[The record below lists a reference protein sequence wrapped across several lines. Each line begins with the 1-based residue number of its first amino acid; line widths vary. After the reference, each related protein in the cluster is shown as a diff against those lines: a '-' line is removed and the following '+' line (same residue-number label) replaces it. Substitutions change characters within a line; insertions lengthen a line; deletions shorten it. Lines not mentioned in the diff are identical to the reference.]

1 MHIEDRTAR
10 RFIRVYQDFLTS
22 LADPETSAN
31 KDQLAVLGEARA
43 RYAADRSL
51 FAVWRAR
58 NAGRD
63 ADMLDAI
70 ERIEIGRW
78 IYLKDTRSYSV
89 FMHEDGLRAYA
100 VQGLTKRLRDI
111 FGYSGMV
118 VQTGVFPLGG
128 QLVCDGLFGG
138 AVMIGPNFLADFKA
152 RYQAL
157 RKRGGF
163 HTVLQNPKDGP
174 TTTRSETPKA

>member
-10 RFIRVYQDFLTS
+10 RFIRVYQDFLVS
-22 LADPETSAN
+22 LADPEASAN
-31 KDQLAVLGEARA
+31 KDVLEVLSDARA
-43 RYAADRSL
+43 RYAADRKL
-51 FAVWRAR
+51 FTTWRAS

-63 ADMLDAI
+63 TEMLDAI

-89 FMHEDGLRAYA
+89 FMHEDGQRAYA
-100 VQGLTKRLRDI
+100 VQGLTDRLRDI
-111 FGYSGMV
+111 FGCSGMV

-128 QLVCDGLFGG
+128 QFVCDGLFGG
-138 AVMIGPNFLADFKA
+138 AVMLGANYLENFKA

-157 RKRGGF
+157 RERGGF
-163 HTVLQNPKDGP
+163 QAVPARNGADE
-174 TTTRSETPKA
+174 TR

>member
-10 RFIRVYQDFLTS
+10 RFISVYQDFLTS
-22 LADPETSAN
+22 LADPQTSAG
-31 KDQLAVLGEARA
+31 KDVLEVLSEARA

-51 FAVWRAR
+51 FATWRAR

-100 VQGLTKRLRDI
+100 VQGLTERLRDI
-111 FGYSGMV
+111 FGYSGML
-118 VQTGVFPLGG
+118 VQAGVFPLGG
-128 QLVCDGLFGG
+128 QFVCDGLFGG
-138 AVMIGPNFLADFKA
+138 AVMLGSTYLADIKP

-157 RKRGGF
+157 RENGGF
-163 HTVLQNPKDGP
+163 HAVPLPPAPRG
-174 TTTRSETPKA
+174 R